1 MSQPY
6 FDARALLGMGIPR
19 HVVDALQETYTRTG
33 GSGEVTI
40 TLPDLDALIATALDQ
55 GRLAR
60 SLKERVDFL
69 QAQLETIPDPTA
81 KLANLS
87 AQIDELKQIILAQPK
102 VSTKS
107 LELRIEQLEAQPSLA
122 RSIKEL
128 TQHLEQLEALTA

>member
-6 FDARALLGMGIPR
+6 FDARALLGMGMPR
-19 HVVDALQETYTRTG
+19 HVVDSLQETYTRTG
-33 GSGEVTI
+33 GSGTVTI

-60 SLKERVDFL
+60 SLKERVDSL

-81 KLANLS
+81 KLTNLS

-102 VSTKS
+102 VSIKS
-107 LELRIEQLEAQPSLA
+107 LEHRIEQLEAQPSLA

-128 TQHLEQLEALTA
+128 TRHLEQLEALTA